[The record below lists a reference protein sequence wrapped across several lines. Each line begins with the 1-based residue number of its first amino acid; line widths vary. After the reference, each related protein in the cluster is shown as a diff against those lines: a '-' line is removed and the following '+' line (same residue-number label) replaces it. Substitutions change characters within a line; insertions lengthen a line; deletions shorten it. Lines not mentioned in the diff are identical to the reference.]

1 MGFAGKS
8 PKMAL
13 AVAGA
18 VLAVALG
25 GGGLAYWVRAHPP
38 VQLVSSAQE
47 CLSAPDHVASLFSDD
62 QNTLITYSGLDYSN
76 VQVLRVEPSSTLPGM
91 FDALLALSGDS
102 SKLAYVTAGNEL
114 MDDAHLWW
122 IDVKQPADR
131 HNAADVAQGLAPVRP
146 AWSPDGSQLAYVV
159 GRAPAG
165 QAAGF
170 QVWAAR
176 ADGSQP
182 PRKVSDLPA
191 NVFARGHT
199 ASLCWTANDKV
210 GIVQGVESAT
220 GLKST
225 GVLPVSAPTA
235 APTAGA
241 SSGSSC
247 GVPVFSQNDPNWRQL
262 IMRAAGDT

>member
-1 MGFAGKS
+1 MRWLDRS
-8 PKMAL
+8 RRT
-13 AVAGA
+13 
-18 VLAVALG
+18 VLALGGALVVALG

-91 FDALLALSGDS
+91 FDSLLALSGDS

-131 HNAADVAQGLAPVRP
+131 HDAADVTQGLAPVRP
-146 AWSPDGSQLAYVV
+146 AWSPDARQLAYV
-159 GRAPAG
+159 GRPPTAS
-165 QAAGF
+165 QRAGF
-170 QVWAAR
+170 EVWAAR
-176 ADGSQP
+176 TDGSQP
-182 PRKVSDLPA
+182 PRKVSDLAA
-191 NVFARGHT
+191 NVLARGHT

-210 GIVQGVESAT
+210 GVLLGVES
-220 GLKST
+220 
-225 GVLPVSAPTA
+225 
-235 APTAGA
+235 
-241 SSGSSC
+241 
-247 GVPVFSQNDPNWRQL
+247 
-262 IMRAAGDT
+262 